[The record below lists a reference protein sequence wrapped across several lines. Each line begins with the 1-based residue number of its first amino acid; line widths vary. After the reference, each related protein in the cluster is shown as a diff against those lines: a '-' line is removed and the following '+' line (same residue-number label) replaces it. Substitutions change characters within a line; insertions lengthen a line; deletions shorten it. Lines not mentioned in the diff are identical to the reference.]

1 MFTNLT
7 YSATGD
13 PVVALGLDVGNRR
26 IGVAGCDRL
35 GLLATGLGVI
45 QRRSLSEDI
54 AQIQS
59 WIQRRQANILVVGM
73 PLLADGTVGSQARKV
88 QRFVRALQKGVNLP
102 IETVNE
108 HLSTV
113 QAEWDLR
120 AAGIPAKSQKALI
133 DQQAAAVILQTWL
146 DARASSSLR
155 QCRSQYPISVS
166 GTE

>member
-7 YSATGD
+7 YSATPD
-13 PVVALGLDVGNRR
+13 PIAALGLDVGNRR

-45 QRRSLSEDI
+45 ERGSLSEDI

-59 WIQRRQANILVVGM
+59 WIRRRQANILVVGM
-73 PLLADGTVGSQARKV
+73 PLLADGSVGSQARKV
-88 QRFVRALQKGVNLP
+88 QRLVRALQKAVDLP

-108 HLSTV
+108 YLSTV
-113 QAEWDLR
+113 QAGWDLR
-120 AAGIPAKSQKALI
+120 AAGIPAQRQKTLI

-146 DARASSSLR
+146 DERRSRSS
-155 QCRSQYPISVS
+155 RSRC
-166 GTE
+166 